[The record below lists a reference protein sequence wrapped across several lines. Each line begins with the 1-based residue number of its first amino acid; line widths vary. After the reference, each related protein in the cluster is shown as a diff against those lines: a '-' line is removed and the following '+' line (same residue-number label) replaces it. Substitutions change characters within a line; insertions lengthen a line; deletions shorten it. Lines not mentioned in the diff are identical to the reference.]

1 MADQKHDR
9 APPPFFAAGGPFG
22 RNLLD
27 VGGPTINDG
36 VALVSAHHPDGPSI
50 PEERDLDPE
59 SIIWQERERLEYKP
73 PSPEMIA
80 MAERVAANIAAA
92 LPQGAG
98 TFTIG
103 PVECVSSEEIIAMG
117 RRATVRRLPDGTREV
132 TYVDP
137 PSVSMSVA
145 PVTDEMKSA
154 GFHAAMALQPR
165 SPLTTETL
173 EAIYHAMRPQEP
185 TGAGMAAGTAHYV
198 AGELQRYAAERDEAR
213 ANEATWRATA
223 ERLST
228 EAAQFAQ
235 SRAMMFRHGHVAVS
249 AIEDGDVS
257 RAELEALDWSYNPST
272 DRYDRPAVAAVQEAA
287 EPRRGCY
294 PAPGTEPGSVHWL
307 VYAMNGYLFIERA
320 KWCESHWVRWLDD
333 RPTGDHP
340 ELCPVVYIGP
350 ADERGTMILPN
361 RKIVHVVEQGQG
373 NHDWKGPTEKH
384 DIKGE
389 DGGVV
394 RTERRAVSEPVA
406 DRAHQVV
413 GDILAG
419 KVIPGQREQIR
430 DALQK
435 APHREETSAS
445 TSKPMP
451 GKAVSF
457 SHQEVG
463 LKLP

>member
-1 MADQKHDR
+1 MADQEHDR
-9 APPPFFAAGGPFG
+9 APPPFFAPNGPFG

-27 VGGPTINDG
+27 VGGPAINDG

-59 SIIWQERERLEYKP
+59 SIIWQEPVRLEYKP

-92 LPQGAG
+92 LPQGLG

-103 PVECVSSEEIIAMG
+103 PVEGVSSEEIIAMG

-173 EAIYHAMRPQEP
+173 EAIYRTMRPMESNDP
-185 TGAGMAAGTAHYV
+185 NNWKGRA
-198 AGELQRYAAERDEAR
+198 EAAEKE
-213 ANEATWRATA
+213 
-223 ERLST
+223 L
-228 EAAQFAQ
+228 AAI
-235 SRAMMFRHGHVAVS
+235 R
-249 AIEDGDVS
+249 
-257 RAELEALDWSYNPST
+257 
-272 DRYDRPAVAAVQEAA
+272 EAA

-307 VYAMNGYLFIERA
+307 AYAMNGYLFIERA

-333 RPTGDHP
+333 RPIGDHP

-373 NHDWKGPTEKH
+373 NHDWKCPTEKH